1 MSKEMVISA
10 NPHETR
16 VAILEEGQLCE
27 YYVEREKEFALVG
40 SIYKGKVTR
49 VLPGMQS
56 AFVEIG
62 LDSDAFLY
70 VSDFLEEIEGLD
82 HVETADE
89 KAKAAAGGAAGAVPA
104 LGAGSSDAG
113 SGSGSGDY
121 PAAGHE
127 GEGGLAE
134 PGNGAPYAAVPSTSG
149 APSYPRPAG
158 ASTGSGQGYQNRP
171 PQRSGGGDRGG
182 DRGGRNRFGGRGGRN
197 RQGGR
202 GGSSGGGGGSR
213 GGDRRFGRELPSA
226 KYASSSTSGSA
237 YPADASAG
245 EQTGPEGHIS
255 TVLPG
260 ESLAKFREKPAGSS
274 EQTFSSHSEAE
285 HHESYG
291 GSESTGASES
301 AHDEGAEN
309 LPQGANAG
317 LDTPAGPSD
326 REAALLAS
334 FGSFEAPIAPSAA
347 PPRESRDSRES
358 RDRGNYGSRGGSGFS
373 RGSGRGDRGRS
384 SQGRGG
390 FSGGSGGGYSGS
402 GSSGGGAGAG
412 AGGYSSGI
420 EPLPGE
426 TLSKWK
432 AHTHLPPEP
441 PSDNEPVPDA
451 VEFASLSPLVPA
463 GPEVDT
469 ADMSAATEIHA
480 EHIFSDEQ
488 SASERTET
496 DSASDTHAIHEMHGD
511 EAGHHESASER
522 TETDGGHDLPAR
534 EVQVHELQVHEDLT
548 DEEVTALAE
557 HIADAQDDLA
567 ARDAQQRGFAAA
579 DAAADA
585 EVSGV
590 QGDAAEEEHEE
601 EELEEEEAS
610 AEEEGMI
617 AHPELETAGELAD
630 EHAGHQHGEHA
641 DDEHSHEHG
650 GHAAELGVEGDVQ
663 DLDAAEQEGLNAD
676 AGGGEGNM
684 PLTEEGLAISAEGA
698 AAQPAQPFQARVRN
712 DFRSR
717 MQNPS
722 RRGGRDRGGRRDD
735 RGGRR
740 PHQSGHSG
748 GHSHHRPSA
757 PRRTQLIADMLKQGQ
772 EIIVQIAKEPLGKKG
787 ARITSHVA
795 LPGRFLVYMPTL
807 DHNGV
812 SRKIASAEERSRL
825 RHLVN
830 DAKGTAGGGFI
841 VRTAASTADPAEVR
855 ADVEFLTR
863 TWAEIKARSDQKKAP
878 SLIHRDLN
886 LVQRI
891 LRDYITPDF
900 GAIWVDTEEEY
911 TKVVDFMSR
920 FQPQLVGRVK
930 LYTKETP
937 VFEEFGIQ
945 QEIDKG
951 LRPKVWLKSGGYIVI
966 NHTEALVAI
975 DVNTGK
981 FVGKGSNRLEDTI
994 VRTNMEACKEIV
1006 RQMRLRDLGGIIII
1020 DFIDMEERR
1029 NRDKVM
1035 AILEDA
1041 LRADRAPSKV
1051 LRFNE
1056 FGLVAITRK
1065 RTKQALERTLCQPC
1079 PYCTGSGMVKS
1090 IPTLCYEIQTE
1101 ARKMAPDLS
1110 AGSITLRVHPE
1121 ISKALKTRES
1131 SLIEELENWTKKS
1144 IIIQADPTLHWEQYD
1159 IY

>member
-70 VSDFLEEIEGLD
+70 VSDFMEEIEELD
-82 HVETADE
+82 HVVSTVEDKTQKMEEQGGQVFPANTGTAPIIEPIDVE
-89 KAKAAAGGAAGAVPA
+89 SPHSSTQANAAPGAF
-104 LGAGSSDAG
+104 AGSSAG
-113 SGSGSGDY
+113 TGLEPLPGESISAVRGSSAPGTFS
-121 PAAGHE
+121 PA
-127 GEGGLAE
+127 
-134 PGNGAPYAAVPSTSG
+134 VSRPSSG
-149 APSYPRPAG
+149 ARP
-158 ASTGSGQGYQNRP
+158 
-171 PQRSGGGDRGG
+171 GGDRGRFENRSRGGRPGG
-182 DRGGRNRFGGRGGRN
+182 DRGGRFGRRGG
-197 RQGGR
+197 
-202 GGSSGGGGGSR
+202 SGGGGGRGRSSGGGR
-213 GGDRRFGRELPSA
+213 PGGDRGGRFGRELPSS
-226 KYASSSTSGSA
+226 KYASSRPSEEYSSEPGA
-237 YPADASAG
+237 
-245 EQTGPEGHIS
+245 PEGHIS
-255 TVLPG
+255 TLLPG
-260 ESLAKFREKPAGSS
+260 ESLAKFREK
-274 EQTFSSHSEAE
+274 
-285 HHESYG
+285 
-291 GSESTGASES
+291 
-301 AHDEGAEN
+301 
-309 LPQGANAG
+309 
-317 LDTPAGPSD
+317 GPSD
-326 REAALLAS
+326 ISASAAQTHTHSPEVDA
-334 FGSFEAPIAPSAA
+334 APSYTPAFDEHESPAHEAETHGNVREQVHENAQEEMHESA
-347 PPRESRDSRES
+347 PPPHFTEERVEHRPAARES
-358 RDRGNYGSRGGSGFS
+358 
-373 RGSGRGDRGRS
+373 SGRGSFPARESFPR
-384 SQGRGG
+384 RNEG
-390 FSGGSGGGYSGS
+390 FRAPS
-402 GSSGGGAGAG
+402 SSGGL
-412 AGGYSSGI
+412 

-441 PSDNEPVPDA
+441 ETPEPQASETQASQQQDNAPVPDA
-451 VEFASLSPLVPA
+451 VRFAPLSPLMPA
-463 GPEVDT
+463 GPEVDSLPT
-469 ADMSAATEIHA
+469 PDAHLEEPEAREAHGSQNSRDWNQVEALSPNFEL
-480 EHIFSDEQ
+480 SDAPEVR
-488 SASERTET
+488 E
-496 DSASDTHAIHEMHGD
+496 
-511 EAGHHESASER
+511 HHEAA
-522 TETDGGHDLPAR
+522 H
-534 EVQVHELQVHEDLT
+534 HEEHPHVDLT
-548 DEEVTALAE
+548 EEEAAALAE
-557 HIADAQDDLA
+557 HIADAQDDDA
-567 ARDAQQRGFAAA
+567 ARDAQNRVFAAA
-579 DAAADA
+579 DASA
-585 EVSGV
+585 E
-590 QGDAAEEEHEE
+590 AAESGLHEEHEE
-601 EELEEEEAS
+601 DGDHSDHDAEEHESEEHAEDSEGTELEQEEAA

-617 AHPELETAGELAD
+617 APPESES
-630 EHAGHQHGEHA
+630 EHEHA
-641 DDEHSHEHG
+641 DSAESIAAQAENG
-650 GHAAELGVEGDVQ
+650 G
-663 DLDAAEQEGLNAD
+663 
-676 AGGGEGNM
+676 
-684 PLTEEGLAISAEGA
+684 AISAEGSPA
-698 AAQPAQPFQARVRN
+698 PAQQPFQARVRG

-717 MQNPS
+717 MQNPA

-735 RGGRR
+735 RGRR
-740 PHQSGHSG
+740 PQHGHSG
-748 GHSHHRPSA
+748 GHSHGRPQQ

-807 DHNGV
+807 DHTGV
-812 SRKIASAEERSRL
+812 SRKIASAEERARL
-825 RHLVN
+825 RHLVTE
-830 DAKGTAGGGFI
+830 AKGSSGGGFI
-841 VRTAASTADPAEVR
+841 VRTAAASAAPEEVR

-863 TWAEIKARSDQKKAP
+863 TWAEIKARSETRKAP
-878 SLIHRDLN
+878 SLLHRDLN
-886 LVQRI
+886 LVERI

-994 VRTNMEACKEIV
+994 VRTNLEACKEIV

-1020 DFIDMEERR
+1020 DYIDMEERR
-1029 NRDKVM
+1029 NREKVM
-1035 AILEDA
+1035 AVLEDA

-1101 ARKMAPDLS
+1101 ARKMAPEMGS
-1110 AGSITLRVHPE
+1110 GSITLRVHPE
-1121 ISKALKTRES
+1121 ISKALKTREA
-1131 SLIEELENWTKKS
+1131 SLIEELERWTKKS

>member
-1 MSKEMVISA
+1 MSKEMVISS

-16 VAILEEGQLCE
+16 VAIMEEGQLCE

-70 VSDFLEEIEGLD
+70 VSDFMEEIEELD
-82 HVETADE
+82 HVVTTVEDKAQKMEEQGGQVFPANTGTAPIIEPMDVE
-89 KAKAAAGGAAGAVPA
+89 SPGTGAASGSFA
-104 LGAGSSDAG
+104 GAGSGAG
-113 SGSGSGDY
+113 LEPLPGESISAVRGSSAPGTFS
-121 PAAGHE
+121 PA
-127 GEGGLAE
+127 
-134 PGNGAPYAAVPSTSG
+134 VSRPS
-149 APSYPRPAG
+149 
-158 ASTGSGQGYQNRP
+158 
-171 PQRSGGGDRGG
+171 SGGGHGHDRGRFENRSRGGRPGG
-182 DRGGRNRFGGRGGRN
+182 DRGGRFGRRGGSGGGRGR
-197 RQGGR
+197 
-202 GGSSGGGGGSR
+202 SGGGSR
-213 GGDRRFGRELPSA
+213 PGGDRGGRFGRELPSS
-226 KYASSSTSGSA
+226 KYASSR
-237 YPADASAG
+237 PAEEHASEPGA
-245 EQTGPEGHIS
+245 PEGHIS
-255 TVLPG
+255 TLLPG
-260 ESLAKFREKPAGSS
+260 ESLAKFRERSPSDISASAAQTHSHDAKATPNYTPGFAEAEPPAH
-274 EQTFSSHSEAE
+274 ESEAHGNVHEEVHEEAHEGMDESVASPRFADERVE
-285 HHESYG
+285 HRSAARES
-291 GSESTGASES
+291 
-301 AHDEGAEN
+301 
-309 LPQGANAG
+309 
-317 LDTPAGPSD
+317 SD
-326 REAALLAS
+326 R
-334 FGSFEAPIAPSAA
+334 GSFPARESFPRHNEAFRAPS
-347 PPRESRDSRES
+347 
-358 RDRGNYGSRGGSGFS
+358 
-373 RGSGRGDRGRS
+373 
-384 SQGRGG
+384 
-390 FSGGSGGGYSGS
+390 
-402 GSSGGGAGAG
+402 SSGL
-412 AGGYSSGI
+412 

-441 PSDNEPVPDA
+441 LAPEPVATEPQAHETQAQDNSPVPDA
-451 VEFASLSPLVPA
+451 VRFAPLSPLMPA
-463 GPEVDT
+463 GPEVDSSPT
-469 ADMSAATEIHA
+469 PDAHVEQPAVQNLRDWNQAEALSPNFELSDAPEVHEHHA
-480 EHIFSDEQ
+480 
-488 SASERTET
+488 
-496 DSASDTHAIHEMHGD
+496 
-511 EAGHHESASER
+511 AGHHEE
-522 TETDGGHDLPAR
+522 HPH
-534 EVQVHELQVHEDLT
+534 VDLT
-548 DEEVTALAE
+548 EEEAAALAE
-557 HIADAQDDLA
+557 HIAEAQDDDA
-567 ARDAQQRGFAAA
+567 ARDAQNRVFAAA
-579 DAAADA
+579 DANAEAAESGVHEDHGDHGDHDDHHADEHGSEEHAEDSEDA
-585 EVSGV
+585 E
-590 QGDAAEEEHEE
+590 
-601 EELEEEEAS
+601 LEQEEAA

-617 AHPELETAGELAD
+617 APPES
-630 EHAGHQHGEHA
+630 EHEHEHA
-641 DDEHSHEHG
+641 DGTDSIAAQGEHDG
-650 GHAAELGVEGDVQ
+650 
-663 DLDAAEQEGLNAD
+663 
-676 AGGGEGNM
+676 
-684 PLTEEGLAISAEGA
+684 AISAEGLPTP
-698 AAQPAQPFQARVRN
+698 AQQPFQARVRG

-717 MQNPS
+717 LQNPA
-722 RRGGRDRGGRRDD
+722 RRGRRDD
-735 RGGRR
+735 RGRR
-740 PHQSGHSG
+740 PQHGHSG
-748 GHSHHRPSA
+748 GHSHGRPQQ

-807 DHNGV
+807 DHTGV
-812 SRKIASAEERSRL
+812 SRKIASAEERARL
-825 RHLVN
+825 RHLVTE
-830 DAKGTAGGGFI
+830 AKGSSGGGFI
-841 VRTAASTADPAEVR
+841 VRTAAASAAPDEVR

-863 TWAEIKARSDQKKAP
+863 TWSEIKARSEQRKAP
-878 SLIHRDLN
+878 SLLHRDLN
-886 LVQRI
+886 LVERI

-994 VRTNMEACKEIV
+994 VRTNLEACKEIV

-1029 NRDKVM
+1029 NREKVM
-1035 AILEDA
+1035 AVLEDA

-1101 ARKMAPDLS
+1101 ARKMAPEMGS
-1110 AGSITLRVHPE
+1110 GSITLRVHPE
-1121 ISKALKTRES
+1121 ISKALKTREA
-1131 SLIEELENWTKKS
+1131 SLIEELERWTKKS